1 MTKSDVKRLVAEG
14 YDRIADKY
22 FEQFGRSRAR
32 DAKLA
37 ELEHFPK
44 RLNRG
49 DSLFIANQIQESYW
63 QEASMDGKALLGRS
77 TQASS

>member
-1 MTKSDVKRLVAEG
+1 MPAS
-14 YDRIADKY
+14 DRI
-22 FEQFGRSRAR
+22 GRRI
-32 DAKLA
+32 KLHDLHV
-37 ELEHFPK
+37 LEHFPK